1 MALSI
6 RPLGD
11 RVVVKR
17 LASEQKT
24 AGGIYI
30 PESAQEKPMKCEV
43 VAVGSGKLLDHGKRN
58 QMEVEVGQVVLL
70 GKYSGTEVK
79 IDGQEYVIVDQ
90 REIMGI
96 VE

>member
-1 MALSI
+1 MALTI

-30 PESAQEKPMKCEV
+30 PESTQEKPMKCEV
-43 VAVGSGKLLDHGKRN
+43 VAVGSGKLLDNGKRN
-58 QMEVEVGQVVLL
+58 HMEVEVGQTVLL
-70 GKYSGTEVK
+70 GKYSGTEIK
-79 IDGQEYVIVDQ
+79 LDGQEYVIVDQ
-90 REIMGI
+90 REIMG
-96 VE
+96 VLA

>member
-1 MALSI
+1 MTI
-6 RPLGD
+6 KPLGD

-43 VAVGSGKLLDHGKRN
+43 MAVGSGKLLDNGKRN
-58 QMEVEVGQVVLL
+58 HMDVEVGQIVLL
-70 GKYSGTEVK
+70 GKYSGTEIK
-79 IDGQEYVIVDQ
+79 LDGEEYVIVDQ

-96 VE
+96 FA

>member
-1 MALSI
+1 
-6 RPLGD
+6 
-11 RVVVKR
+11 
-17 LASEQKT
+17 
-24 AGGIYI
+24 
-30 PESAQEKPMKCEV
+30 MKCEV
-43 VAVGSGKLLDHGKRN
+43 VAVGSGKLLDNGKRN

>member
-1 MALSI
+1 MALTI

-43 VAVGSGKLLDHGKRN
+43 VAVGSGKLLDNGKRN
-58 QMEVEVGQVVLL
+58 HMEVEVGQIVLL
-70 GKYSGTEVK
+70 GKYSGTEIK
-79 IDGQEYVIVDQ
+79 LDGQEYVIVDQ

-96 VE
+96 LA

>member
-1 MALSI
+1 MALTI

-43 VAVGSGKLLDHGKRN
+43 VAVGSGKLLDNGKRN
-58 QMEVEVGQVVLL
+58 HMEVEVGQTVLL
-70 GKYSGTEVK
+70 GKYSGTEIK
-79 IDGQEYVIVDQ
+79 LDGEEYVIVDQ

-96 VE
+96 LA

>member
-1 MALSI
+1 MNI

-43 VAVGSGKLLDHGKRN
+43 MAVGTGKLLDNGKRN
-58 QMEVEVGQVVLL
+58 HMEVEVGQTILL
-70 GKYSGTEVK
+70 GKYSGTEIK
-79 IDGQEYVIVDQ
+79 LDGEEYVIVDQ
-90 REIMGI
+90 REIMGVI
-96 VE
+96 E

>member
-1 MALSI
+1 MALNI

-11 RVVVKR
+11 RVVVRR

-43 VAVGSGKLLDHGKRN
+43 MAVGTGKLLDNGKRN
-58 QMEVEVGQVVLL
+58 HMEVEVGQTILL
-70 GKYSGTEVK
+70 GKYSGTEIK
-79 IDGQEYVIVDQ
+79 LDGEEYVIVDQ
-90 REIMGI
+90 REIMGVI
-96 VE
+96 E

>member
-1 MALSI
+1 MALTI

-43 VAVGSGKLLDHGKRN
+43 VAVGSGKLLDDGKRN
-58 QMEVEVGQVVLL
+58 HMEVEVGQTVLL
-70 GKYSGTEVK
+70 GKYSGTEIK
-79 IDGQEYVIVDQ
+79 LDGQEYVIVDQ
-90 REIMGI
+90 REIMG
-96 VE
+96 VLA

>member
-1 MALSI
+1 MALTI

-43 VAVGSGKLLDHGKRN
+43 VAVGSGKLLDNGKRN
-58 QMEVEVGQVVLL
+58 HKEVEVGQTVLL
-70 GKYSGTEVK
+70 GKYSGTEIK
-79 IDGQEYVIVDQ
+79 LDGQEYVIVDP
-90 REIMGI
+90 REIMG
-96 VE
+96 VLA

>member
-1 MALSI
+1 MALNI

-43 VAVGSGKLLDHGKRN
+43 MAVGTGKLLDNGKRN
-58 QMEVEVGQVVLL
+58 HMEVEVGQTILL
-70 GKYSGTEVK
+70 GKYSGTEIK
-79 IDGQEYVIVDQ
+79 LDGEEYVIVDQ
-90 REIMGI
+90 REIMGVI
-96 VE
+96 E

>member
-1 MALSI
+1 MALTI

-43 VAVGSGKLLDHGKRN
+43 VAVGSGKLLDNGKRN
-58 QMEVEVGQVVLL
+58 HMEVEVGQTVLL
-70 GKYSGTEVK
+70 GKYSGTEIK
-79 IDGQEYVIVDQ
+79 LDGEEYVIVDQ

-96 VE
+96 FA

>member
-1 MALSI
+1 MTI

-43 VAVGSGKLLDHGKRN
+43 VAVGSGKLLDNGKRN
-58 QMEVEVGQVVLL
+58 HMEVEVGQTVLL
-70 GKYSGTEVK
+70 GKYSGTEIK
-79 IDGQEYVIVDQ
+79 LDGEEYVIVDQ

-96 VE
+96 LA

>member
-1 MALSI
+1 MALTI

-43 VAVGSGKLLDHGKRN
+43 VAVGSGKLLDNGKRN
-58 QMEVEVGQVVLL
+58 HMEVEVGQTVLL
-70 GKYSGTEVK
+70 GKYSGTEIK
-79 IDGQEYVIVDQ
+79 LDGQEYVIVDQ

-96 VE
+96 LA

>member
-1 MALSI
+1 MTI

-24 AGGIYI
+24 VGGIYI

-43 VAVGSGKLLDHGKRN
+43 MAVGSGKLLDNGKRN
-58 QMEVEVGQVVLL
+58 HMDVEVGQIVLL
-70 GKYSGTEVK
+70 GKYSGTEIK
-79 IDGQEYVIVDQ
+79 IEGEEYVIVDQ
-90 REIMGI
+90 REIMG
-96 VE
+96 VFN

>member
-1 MALSI
+1 MALTI

-43 VAVGSGKLLDHGKRN
+43 VAVGSGKLLDNGKRN
-58 QMEVEVGQVVLL
+58 HMEVEVGQIVLL
-70 GKYSGTEVK
+70 GKYSGTEIK
-79 IDGQEYVIVDQ
+79 LDGQEYVIVDQ

-96 VE
+96 FA

>member
-1 MALSI
+1 MTI

-43 VAVGSGKLLDHGKRN
+43 VAVGSGKLLDNGKRN
-58 QMEVEVGQVVLL
+58 HMEVEVGQTVLL
-70 GKYSGTEVK
+70 GKYSGTEIK
-79 IDGQEYVIVDQ
+79 LDGQEYVIVDQ
-90 REIMGI
+90 REIMG
-96 VE
+96 VLA

>member
-1 MALSI
+1 MALTI

-43 VAVGSGKLLDHGKRN
+43 VAVGSGKLLDNGKRN
-58 QMEVEVGQVVLL
+58 HMEVEVGQTVLL
-70 GKYSGTEVK
+70 GKYSGTEIK
-79 IDGQEYVIVDQ
+79 LDGQEYVIVDQ
-90 REIMGI
+90 REIMG
-96 VE
+96 VLA

>member
-1 MALSI
+1 MALTI

-43 VAVGSGKLLDHGKRN
+43 VAVGSGKLLDNGKRN
-58 QMEVEVGQVVLL
+58 HMEVEVGQTVLL
-70 GKYSGTEVK
+70 GKYSGTEIK
-79 IDGQEYVIVDQ
+79 LDGEEYVIVDQ
-90 REIMGI
+90 REIMG
-96 VE
+96 VLA

>member
-1 MALSI
+1 MALTI

-43 VAVGSGKLLDHGKRN
+43 VAVGSGKLLDNGKRN
-58 QMEVEVGQVVLL
+58 HMEVEVGQTVLL
-70 GKYSGTEVK
+70 GKYSGTEIK
-79 IDGQEYVIVDQ
+79 LDGEVYVIVDQ

-96 VE
+96 LA